1 MKVTFNVDE
10 WNRGNL
16 TINGIE
22 YDVNVYADNEE
33 KVRVII
39 TECKLNDEGNWQYQD
54 KFVFDQ
60 AFDIGV
66 DIKTYPKKESEQ
78 KQ

>member
-1 MKVTFNVDE
+1 MKATFIVDE
-10 WNRGNL
+10 WNQSNL

-39 TECKLNDEGNWQYQD
+39 TECEVTDEGNCQHQD
-54 KFVFDQ
+54 KFIFDE

-66 DIKTYPKKESEQ
+66 EIKQEQ
-78 KQ
+78 G

>member
-22 YDVNVYADNEE
+22 YDVNVYADNE
-33 KVRVII
+33 
-39 TECKLNDEGNWQYQD
+39 
-54 KFVFDQ
+54 
-60 AFDIGV
+60 
-66 DIKTYPKKESEQ
+66 
-78 KQ
+78 